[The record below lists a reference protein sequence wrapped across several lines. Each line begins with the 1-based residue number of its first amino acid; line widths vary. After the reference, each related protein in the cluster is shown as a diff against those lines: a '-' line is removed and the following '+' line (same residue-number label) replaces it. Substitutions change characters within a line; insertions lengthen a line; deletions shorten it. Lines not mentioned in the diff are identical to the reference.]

1 MRAYWQQKRNKNSKI
16 ATIKRK
22 RSQIKSSI
30 MLDYYKQH
38 AKLKIRTTTMMNTN
52 KFTSELVVIFLLV
65 YEYRSNKLYS
75 F

>member
-1 MRAYWQQKRNKNSKI
+1 
-16 ATIKRK
+16 
-22 RSQIKSSI
+22 